1 VLHGRRPGLVG
12 VVFTVELI
20 VIRAMLRPDPPVD
33 RALPPAAVRSRP
45 TDTLQHVSGTLRAE
59 EYVDGV
65 RAGDRTVLA
74 RTITLLESSNPA
86 HRTLAGEV
94 LQELLADS
102 GGAHRVGIT
111 GVPGVGKST
120 FIDQLGVNLTGDG
133 HRVAVLAVD
142 PTSSR
147 TGGSILGDKTRME
160 RLAVDPN
167 AFIRPSPAGSTLG
180 GVTRATRETIL
191 VCEAAG
197 FDVVL
202 VETVG
207 VGQSETVVAG
217 MVDCFL
223 VLMLSGAGDDL
234 QGIKKGVL
242 ELADVVA
249 INKADGDNVQR
260 AELAAGEYR
269 TALHLVGSP
278 TPTWTTPVLTCSAI
292 TNTGLDRVWE
302 QVALHRTTAIGSG
315 RFEERRRR
323 QQVDW
328 MWSMLDD
335 RLRLALRSEPGVRA
349 RLEELELA
357 VESGRMPATVA
368 VDELWDRFRSG

>member
-1 VLHGRRPGLVG
+1 MGSRSHRYAALVAEALSADEY
-12 VVFTVELI
+12 VEG
-20 VIRAMLRPDPPVD
+20 
-33 RALPPAAVRSRP
+33 VRS
-45 TDTLQHVSGTLRAE
+45 
-59 EYVDGV
+59 
-65 RAGDRTVLA
+65 GDRTVLA
-74 RTITLLESSNPA
+74 RTITLLESSRPE
-86 HRTLAGEV
+86 HRALAGAV
-94 LQELLADS
+94 LQDLLPS
-102 GGAHRVGIT
+102 TGGSHRVGIT

-120 FIDQLGVNLTGDG
+120 FIDQLGVNLTARG

-160 RLAVDPN
+160 RLAVDPA

-180 GVTRATRETIL
+180 GVTRATRETVL

-249 INKADGDNVQR
+249 INKADGDNVAR
-260 AELAAGEYR
+260 AEVAAAEYR
-269 TALHLVGSP
+269 MALHLVGSAS
-278 TPTWTTPVLTCSAI
+278 PTWTTPVLTCSAM
-292 TNTGLDRVWE
+292 TDTGLDELWAQVQLHRE
-302 QVALHRTTAIGSG
+302 RMTASGEFGARRSAQQVA
-315 RFEERRRR
+315 
-323 QQVDW
+323 W

-335 RLRLALRSEPGVRA
+335 RLRSSLRSDSGVRDHLDEVE
-349 RLEELELA
+349 RA
-357 VESGRMPATVA
+357 VASGTLPATVA
-368 VDELWDRFRSG
+368 VEELWRRYRDGP